1 MFAQLFANKRNWDDG
16 GEAAE
21 NDRAATPSDLFNS
34 TLLLKEAATVLASCF
49 VIENLIHAILPHC
62 ENKYVLTHYFVGCI
76 VQIAYVLIYC
86 FAGDEVMI
94 RTLRPIYFGYY
105 MWTNITMM
113 AKPHVF
119 FPVFRLFY
127 SIHHVVSFFTT
138 GTWAL
143 VHGDWEPYVVRGVV
157 IWLTSD
163 IYVYSINTYRA
174 IDPQNVNKDVFQKL
188 QLGAFCL
195 ERVQRI
201 AAYVQAFIITK
212 GSLSTVAWVIFG
224 TGMSNDVLDA
234 SFQLRSILAKNFSK
248 KNIRKSGNEKRWDDG
263 DATDSFPVSTHI
275 HNQPDGLIEDE

>member
-1 MFAQLFANKRNWDDG
+1 MDEYYND
-16 GEAAE
+16 GEA
-21 NDRAATPSDLFNS
+21 T
-34 TLLLKEAATVLASCF
+34 CF
-49 VIENLIHAILPHC
+49 LSSIS
-62 ENKYVLTHYFVGCI
+62 
-76 VQIAYVLIYC
+76 
-86 FAGDEVMI
+86 
-94 RTLRPIYFGYY
+94 
-105 MWTNITMM
+105 
-113 AKPHVF
+113 
-119 FPVFRLFY
+119 PVLFY
-127 SIHHVVSFFTT
+127 SPCSQLFTT